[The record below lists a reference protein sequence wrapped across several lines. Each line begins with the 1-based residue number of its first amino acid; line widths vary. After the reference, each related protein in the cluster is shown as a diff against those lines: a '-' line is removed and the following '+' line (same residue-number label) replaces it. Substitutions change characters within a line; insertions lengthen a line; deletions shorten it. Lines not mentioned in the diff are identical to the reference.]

1 MRLRGYWRAFVV
13 SLCALGALGA
23 ATLLFAPAYAGVF
36 LCALY
41 CIPSNSVFPI
51 PHEPGVLFFAK
62 YYDPL
67 LIGAAATLGSIVAS
81 FSDYAMV
88 GALLD
93 RSRLGRRTR
102 ESWLLRWG
110 TRWLKKSPFLVVVVF
125 SFVPLPISVVRVLAP
140 ASGYPIGRYIA
151 AQIVGRFPRFVVLG
165 VIGRAFD
172 LPAWLLVTATLALA
186 ASTML
191 GRAEDAEDETEDAV
205 TEPAHPAAG
214 QQA

>member
-1 MRLRGYWRAFVV
+1 MRLSGYWRAFVV

-81 FSDYAMV
+81 FSDYAMI
-88 GALLD
+88 GTLLN
-93 RSRLGRRTR
+93 RSRIGRRTR
-102 ESWLLRWG
+102 DSWLLQWG

-151 AQIVGRFPRFVVLG
+151 AQIVGRFPRFVVLA
-165 VIGRAFD
+165 VIGHAFD
-172 LPAWLLVTATLALA
+172 LPTWLLVAATLALA
-186 ASTML
+186 ASTMI
-191 GRAEDAEDETEDAV
+191 GRSDDETEEA
-205 TEPAHPAAG
+205 TESGHQAAG

>member
-1 MRLRGYWRAFVV
+1 LRLHGYWRAFVV

-67 LIGAAATLGSIVAS
+67 LIGAAATLGSIAAS

-88 GALLD
+88 GSLLN

-110 TRWLKKSPFLVVVVF
+110 TRWLNKSPFLVVVVF
-125 SFVPLPISVVRVLAP
+125 SFVPLPISVIRVLAP

-151 AQIVGRFPRFVVLG
+151 AQIVGRFPRFVVLA
-165 VIGRAFD
+165 VIGHAFD
-172 LPAWLLVTATLALA
+172 VPTWLLVTATLALA

-191 GRAEDAEDETEDAV
+191 GRSEDADDELDEV
-205 TEPAHPAAG
+205 TEPVRPAAG